1 MITLSGSLQDVIRK
15 AQQLRDNPTPHDK
28 NEELILRP
36 GESTICYTFHDL
48 TFEGVES
55 SRKWVAFRVN
65 TARSNNMPQAKWH
78 IVPTDRMDLFH
89 YGEHDGLDTMCG
101 ILEAKVHS
109 SSFGGILLA
118 ILHSVRPPY
127 RIENRSS
134 SSYVQFVQ
142 DDDYATLFGY
152 TWDFPFRKK
161 SFWQLLLARN
171 AKISSS

>member
-1 MITLSGSLQDVIRK
+1 
-15 AQQLRDNPTPHDK
+15 
-28 NEELILRP
+28 
-36 GESTICYTFHDL
+36 
-48 TFEGVES
+48 
-55 SRKWVAFRVN
+55 
-65 TARSNNMPQAKWH
+65 
-78 IVPTDRMDLFH
+78 MDLFH

-134 SSYVQFVQ
+134 SSYIQFVQ
-142 DDDYATLFGY
+142 DDDDATLFGY
-152 TWDFPFRKK
+152 TWDSPFRKK